1 MILLN
6 GEVVHID
13 SFPNGESNLDGEG
26 LASSINPH
34 RKNQIS
40 FKYHTDSDLFKLMIV
55 KNYLDTFK
63 VAGDVELVVYYMP
76 YSRMDRSENGSPFTL
91 KYVANFINMLNFSKV
106 LIVEPHSDVTTALVD
121 RSEAVYINKELINL
135 VKKAVGFDDEHDYI
149 VFPDAGAQK
158 RYTGKINAKNQLVGF
173 KHRDFKTGKIES
185 LEIVGTVHSQHLGKA
200 IIVDDLSS
208 YGGTFVATAES
219 LRDYGIEEVFL
230 LVGHAENSIFKGK
243 LFDHVDHVFT
253 TDTILTEHGSDWT
266 LPKDVKS
273 KLTVYPI
280 EGRV

>member
-13 SFPNGESNLDGEG
+13 AFPNGESNLDGESVMK
-26 LASSINPH
+26 AYKPH
-34 RKNQIS
+34 HDNRIS
-40 FKYHTDSDLFKLMIV
+40 FKYHTDADLFKLMLV
-55 KNYLDTFK
+55 KSHIDTF
-63 VAGDVELVVYYMP
+63 ANDYEIRLLIYYMP

-91 KYVANFINMLNFSKV
+91 KYVANFINMLKFDHV
-106 LIVEPHSDVTTALVD
+106 TIIEPHSDVTTALVD
-121 RSEAVYINKELINL
+121 RSVAHYINRNLIVL
-135 VKKAVGFDDEHDYI
+135 VKKAVDFDQEHDYI

-158 RYTGKINAKNQLVGF
+158 RYTGKINATNQLVGF

-185 LEIVGTVHSQHLGKA
+185 LEIVGKLNGKGSKA

-208 YGGTFVATAES
+208 YGGTFVATAQA
-219 LRDYGIEEVFL
+219 LREKGIEEVFL
-230 LVGHAENSIFKGK
+230 LVGHAEDSIFRGK

-253 TDTILTEHGSDWT
+253 TDTILTEHASDWT
-266 LPKDVKS
+266 LPKDIKP